1 MADHFHYPHDVF
13 DLLIETIPRLV
24 KYKKDV
30 FLFFEGAGVDEA
42 DLRDARATLAKAPQS
57 ISKFDIAR
65 DVLTRLNRR
74 QDSGL
79 AARREVI
86 KRVTQFE
93 SFETCW
99 DNERLKAKGL
109 VASVREAVNAK
120 DTFTR
125 MKNERDSEREQ
136 VQARHRDEQL
146 QATRKRNEIDDI
158 KTRLF
163 GLFSQGYNPQERG
176 KLLENVLNDLFRAYG
191 IQVRENFVRKPLDGA
206 TVLEQI
212 DGVIELAGKIHLVEM
227 KWLKDPVGVADF
239 GPHLV
244 RVMGRADALHPSTP
258 NSPTRASVLGGLYS
272 SPSTDSPITQAG
284 LASGESMCE
293 GSGHYFSLSD
303 RCRWGLKKPLK
314 RPLRAATLQPG
325 AVAGT

>member
-1 MADHFHYPHDVF
+1 MADHFHYPHDIL
-13 DLLIETIPRLV
+13 DLLVETIPRLV
-24 KYKKDV
+24 KGKKDV
-30 FLFFEGAGVDEA
+30 ILFFEGAGVDEA
-42 DLRDARATLAKAPQS
+42 DLRDARSTLATASQS
-57 ISKFDIAR
+57 INKFDIAR
-65 DVLTRLNRR
+65 DVLTRVNRR

-79 AARREVI
+79 AARREII

-99 DNERLKAKGL
+99 ENERLKAKGL
-109 VASVREAVNAK
+109 VATIREAVNAK
-120 DTFTR
+120 DAFTR

-146 QATRKRNEIDDI
+146 QAAKKRNEIDDI
-158 KTRLF
+158 KIRLF

-176 KLLENVLNDLFRAYG
+176 KLLENVLNDLFRAYEV
-191 IQVRENFVRKPLDGA
+191 QVREHFVRKPLDSA

-244 RVMGRADALHPSTP
+244 RVMGRADASGIFIS
-258 NSPTRASVLGGLYS
+258 NSEFTQPA
-272 SPSTDSPITQAG
+272 ITQCAEF
-284 LASGESMCE
+284 LNHRTTFLCSLEEIVMLLQRE
-293 GSGHYFSLSD
+293 GDLVDF
-303 RCRWGLKKPLK
+303 LKKKSQAAIINKQPFLK
-314 RPLRAATLQPG
+314 ILN
-325 AVAGT
+325 